1 MVLKGSKKMLIFGG
15 VVVFFVVLLIFYFN
29 SRKTSS
35 VDEVEKKVNMK
46 EKTTVLK
53 NVEVSVDRAKKRS
66 TIVLSISNIPD
77 KTESIEYELTYPTK
91 DKGLQGVIGTI
102 DELEGSTYTKEI
114 FLGTCSSGACVE
126 HKVDGP
132 ISVILRFKG
141 SYGEEVLEREF
152 KI

>member
-1 MVLKGSKKMLIFGG
+1 MPLKDNRMIFIL
-15 VVVFFVVLLIFYFN
+15 VAVVVLLTIPLIF
-29 SRKTSS
+29 
-35 VDEVEKKVNMK
+35 
-46 EKTTVLK
+46 VLK
-53 NVEVSVDRAKKRS
+53 SKKGSSGKKIGSQQGVKKEAVVLKDVKVSVNKAKRKGA
-66 TIVLSISNIPD
+66 ILLSISNIPD

-102 DELEGSTYTKEI
+102 DEFEGSTYTKEI
-114 FLGTCSSGACVE
+114 FLGTCSSGTCIE